1 MYNTNS
7 NTKNCRPLVS
17 PSVRVILQFF
27 GPMLSDMVVQ
37 ALACLHARTH
47 TRRSFWSSH
56 LITPHILLADIT
68 AARASTRHGR
78 ARALTRLLLE
88 ISRLLHHSHPFGR
101 RPVAVPIR
109 AAVSPLAAP
118 ALAPS
123 FSLLARNAQLAT
135 VAIASLGAP
144 RRAAI
149 VSKVSI
155 RSGHTGRGDHLTG
168 MVAATLLARLTITQ
182 DAGAFGAR
190 AQGHLVCRGTR
201 RYSSVWP
208 GRRPAGGRA
217 GRPVRPPQPRWAPAT
232 GVPPLPH
239 LSSV

>member
-78 ARALTRLLLE
+78 ARALTPLPKVHPEAARLLLE

-201 RYSSVWP
+201 RL
-208 GRRPAGGRA
+208 AG
-217 GRPVRPPQPRWAPAT
+217 PVAP
-232 GVPPLPH
+232 
-239 LSSV
+239 S